1 MLDAVNHIVAC
12 HGIDTQARQAGVN
25 GDIAFAGTGI
35 AVPVGDGGRHAQSAV
50 TQRRQHL

>member
-1 MLDAVNHIVAC
+1 MLDAVDHIVAC
-12 HGIDTQARQAGVN
+12 HGIDSQARQAGID
-25 GDIAFAGTGI
+25 GDITLAGTGI